1 MVEITGL
8 KAGEKYCFR
17 VGDAEKGWWSDAGV
31 IETADRSNQL
41 TFFHMSDSQ
50 SQSERQYSRSWA
62 KVLDTAYKNVSGC
75 GFHHATRETMWI
87 RATTQ
92 TNGSGSSTRA
102 LTA

>member
-1 MVEITGL
+1 ME
-8 KAGEKYCFR
+8 R
-17 VGDAEKGWWSDAGV
+17 SGV

-62 KVLDTAYKNVSGC
+62 KVLDTAYKMYPDADFIMHTGDHVDKGDNANQWQWL
-75 GFHHATRETMWI
+75 FNT
-87 RATTQ
+87 
-92 TNGSGSSTRA
+92 A